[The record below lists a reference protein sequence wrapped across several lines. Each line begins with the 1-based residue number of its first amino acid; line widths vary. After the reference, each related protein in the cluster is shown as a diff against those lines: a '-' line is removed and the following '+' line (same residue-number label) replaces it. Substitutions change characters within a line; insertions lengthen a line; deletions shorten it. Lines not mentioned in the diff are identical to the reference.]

1 MKAILEF
8 TLPEETH
15 EHQDALQGSE
25 WKWAVSDLSNYL
37 RNESKHVDHS
47 AEEYRILD
55 AVRERLFEIL
65 DDRGLNLYE

>member
-8 TLPEETH
+8 TLPEEQH

-25 WKWAVSDLSNYL
+25 WKWAFDDVSNYL

-47 AEEYRILD
+47 AEEYRLLD
-55 AVRERLFEIL
+55 AIRERMAETLKE
-65 DDRGLNLYE
+65 RGLELY